1 MGAST
6 PIVAYPGSRPIAKVD
21 TPISSRLST
30 SSFLRPMRSPKWP
43 NTSPP
48 NGRATKPM
56 AKVASDWSV
65 PIVGSEAGKKTEG
78 KTTAAAT
85 P

>member
-1 MGAST
+1 
-6 PIVAYPGSRPIAKVD
+6 
-21 TPISSRLST
+21 
-30 SSFLRPMRSPKWP
+30 MRSPKWP

-48 NGRATKPM
+48 NGRATNPM